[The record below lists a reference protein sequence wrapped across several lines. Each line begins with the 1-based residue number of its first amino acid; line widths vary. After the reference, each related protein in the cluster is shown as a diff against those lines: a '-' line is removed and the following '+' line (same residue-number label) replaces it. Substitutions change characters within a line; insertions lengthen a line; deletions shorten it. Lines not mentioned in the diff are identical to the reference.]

1 MLWIKQFRSKKLQS
15 VMIFMIIGLCALLMS
30 GSLIILTSLK
40 KPYQDLYAET
50 KAADVRIHPNS
61 VTVESEEWIDKLL
74 DIDGVSAVEEVTK
87 YPVDALF
94 VGGEREDA
102 FIDIVEYN
110 PEVYKNTRM
119 LNGSLENLE
128 NQTCAIPS
136 VIANLYDLEVGDEF
150 SIKIEDTMVT
160 YEVGAIF
167 ADVYSISNAFTMD
180 IIVKT
185 LPEQVPYVAK
195 GYLVWLEN
203 EYTNLVFLKDYTMG
217 NDGILD
223 GYFRT
228 ADDCIT
234 NAAITEN
241 ILGGVLLG
249 ISSSVFLL
257 ILAILGY
264 IIKNSIQEDQMNIAI
279 YKAIGYNQKTI
290 EKIYRYFYQMIIL
303 GGSIVGVLFANILS
317 YSFMKN
323 VYENL
328 AIEVRMLRNV
338 KPIDILMKTEESL
351 GVKKQKTSKQRKE
364 ITNFS
369 TLAMVSRLFTREKR
383 NTFLI
388 LFTCFLSVYI
398 VNVGVVCLDNIR
410 LMQGETNYYWLGIDK
425 HDITIENLASKE
437 KFYDIC
443 EELKTNPDVA
453 KSVRRNYE
461 SMAFSIPYY
470 QTVSGMI
477 YESFEEENFVTIKG
491 RNPIHTDEIT
501 LGNICLKEL
510 NLEVGDYITMNFDGE
525 HSRRMLIVGSF
536 QGFYNMGR
544 GARVLGKT
552 LEESGVAYT
561 YDGCSLIL
569 KDGVDQE
576 EAVNQ
581 LKNEYG
587 EHVKVIERKDL
598 FKNIMEMINKPQKAA
613 ITPMIYI
620 TGMIGSITIFYII
633 FAFNRKKKKT
643 FAIYKAIGYPAS
655 KLIMMNCIYIGVI
668 AVVSV
673 FLGILA
679 TIFIF
684 PQIMVLAMSGFG
696 FEEYKLS
703 LETQSLVITNIS
715 MIGLFMIAT
724 LLSSRNLKKNHL
736 SEIVNE

>member
-167 ADVYSISNAFTMD
+167 ADVYSISN
-180 IIVKT
+180 
-185 LPEQVPYVAK
+185 
-195 GYLVWLEN
+195 
-203 EYTNLVFLKDYTMG
+203 
-217 NDGILD
+217 
-223 GYFRT
+223 FRT

-279 YKAIGYNQKTI
+279 YKAIRYNQKTI

-328 AIEVRMLRNV
+328 AIEVRTTGIVQRLVCVIVMNGISWIMIASKIRMLRNI

-351 GVKKQKTSKQRKE
+351 GVK
-364 ITNFS
+364 N
-369 TLAMVSRLFTREKR
+369 
-383 NTFLI
+383 
-388 LFTCFLSVYI
+388 
-398 VNVGVVCLDNIR
+398 
-410 LMQGETNYYWLGIDK
+410 
-425 HDITIENLASKE
+425 
-437 KFYDIC
+437 
-443 EELKTNPDVA
+443 
-453 KSVRRNYE
+453 
-461 SMAFSIPYY
+461 
-470 QTVSGMI
+470 
-477 YESFEEENFVTIKG
+477 
-491 RNPIHTDEIT
+491 
-501 LGNICLKEL
+501 
-510 NLEVGDYITMNFDGE
+510 
-525 HSRRMLIVGSF
+525 
-536 QGFYNMGR
+536 
-544 GARVLGKT
+544 
-552 LEESGVAYT
+552 
-561 YDGCSLIL
+561 
-569 KDGVDQE
+569 
-576 EAVNQ
+576 
-581 LKNEYG
+581 
-587 EHVKVIERKDL
+587 
-598 FKNIMEMINKPQKAA
+598 
-613 ITPMIYI
+613 
-620 TGMIGSITIFYII
+620 
-633 FAFNRKKKKT
+633 
-643 FAIYKAIGYPAS
+643 
-655 KLIMMNCIYIGVI
+655 
-668 AVVSV
+668 
-673 FLGILA
+673 
-679 TIFIF
+679 
-684 PQIMVLAMSGFG
+684 
-696 FEEYKLS
+696 
-703 LETQSLVITNIS
+703 
-715 MIGLFMIAT
+715 FMIFV
-724 LLSSRNLKKNHL
+724 KN
-736 SEIVNE
+736 